1 MYRNA
6 RSRLTFAA
14 GLLAAGMYSACGG
27 ERADTPETA
36 GSASIG
42 DTAAVATDTMPAPE
56 AGPDLSD
63 ANVFALLDH
72 ANQADSAAGAVAA
85 KKATNA
91 DVKQYARMMMAD
103 HHKLR
108 QQGADLAKKL
118 NVTPQPPPDDPVT
131 ALAQQEMAALE
142 SAPKGMDFDRTYIHE
157 EIKAHQAVLDLA
169 EQAHQAA
176 GNAELRTM
184 IEQAR
189 PLLETHLKQAQEIEE
204 KLGGTA

>member
-1 MYRNA
+1 MYRN
-6 RSRLTFAA
+6 SRNRLAFAA
-14 GLLAAGMYSACGG
+14 GLLAAGMFLACGG

-42 DTAAVATDTMPAPE
+42 DTAAVATDTMPAPG

-142 SAPKGMDFDRTYIHE
+142 SAAKGMDFDRTYIQE

-169 EQAHQAA
+169 DQAHQAA